1 MKRSYRKD
9 RIAEEIRRIVSE
21 LFLRELKDPGLKGTA
36 GISDVEVTNDGSYA
50 TLYIMVSCGP
60 DKDAAD
66 EDEKRAV
73 LDAFRRAKGHL
84 RREIGARLQLRHTPD
99 LIFKIDASQE
109 YGRRMD
115 HIFEALG
122 SKEAVTNEE
131 EQYP

>member
-36 GISDVEVTNDGSYA
+36 GISGVEVTGDGSYA

-60 DKDAAD
+60 DKEVAD
-66 EDEKRAV
+66 ESEKRAV
-73 LDAFRRAKGHL
+73 LDAFHRAKGLL
-84 RREIGARLQLRHTPD
+84 RREIGARLRLRHTPE
-99 LIFKIDASQE
+99 LLFKIDASQE

-115 HIFEALG
+115 HIFDALQCESDG
-122 SKEAVTNEE
+122 RE
-131 EQYP
+131 